1 MKICML
7 GAGALGSSIGGVL
20 AQGGSDVVFVDRFQA
35 HVDAINANGL
45 KMRVGEEEK
54 FVKVKTYTSC
64 EGLSPVDLIPD
75 FIPVLG
81 YLDDLVIL
89 PALIALTVRLIPPA
103 VWARCRAEAA
113 AGRAGGRKRWFYAL
127 PFVLLWLLL
136 AWLIVRAVWL

>member
-1 MKICML
+1 MMAAEAAKGGIAMKETLRARAEQLKTDLPAVLLCL
-7 GAGALGSSIGGVL
+7 RDRETPVRAKLCAALAAVY
-20 AQGGSDVVFVDRFQA
+20 A
-35 HVDAINANGL
+35 
-45 KMRVGEEEK
+45 
-54 FVKVKTYTSC
+54 
-64 EGLSPVDLIPD
+64 LSPVDLIPD